1 MEKVK
6 SLTQKYRNLME
17 ELKPML
23 WEIASLVGSL
33 CSTAQTVMLEFF
45 KKVISLPL
53 NSLSESKF
61 NLRTSMVSKNPK
73 NNNWKSILPPINKAI
88 IQIDASQKCCW
99 DAIKKYQ

>member
-1 MEKVK
+1 
-6 SLTQKYRNLME
+6 
-17 ELKPML
+17 ML

-73 NNNWKSILPPINKAI
+73 NNN
-88 IQIDASQKCCW
+88 
-99 DAIKKYQ
+99 